1 MSLLHKCNAEN
12 KVETNWGWL
21 LHEFGLCPPNLSLAE
36 SNPLVS
42 LHIFLKDQAILLP
55 VGHLIH
61 LTRHVFTLPHANGSD
76 YLKQKCPE
84 LFQET
89 IYFLIPFLESIQF
102 DPTFGELGV
111 CAKLSSAWGPWCF
124 NLSNTAA
131 ETTLLC
137 VFMDKRHCNCI
148 SSRPANEL
156 FNHLHMD
163 VL

>member
-1 MSLLHKCNAEN
+1 MQCWKWSRDKLRMTVAWIWSFPTKSLF
-12 KVETNWGWL
+12 GWKQS
-21 LHEFGLCPPNLSLAE
+21 FGLPTYFS
-36 SNPLVS
+36 
-42 LHIFLKDQAILLP
+42 KDLAILLP

-84 LFQET
+84 LFQE
-89 IYFLIPFLESIQF
+89 IISFLIPFLESIQF
-102 DPTFGELGV
+102 DPAFGELGV

-124 NLSNTAA
+124 NLSNTTA